1 MAHAQQSDANIV
13 VLGAGVVGLTTA
25 LLLSKIPNYHVTVIA
40 KHMPGDYDIEY
51 ASPWAGANYLPVP
64 GDTPLLQP
72 TPSRFPSTIPI
83 MPIVTSPFN
92 HPFKMHPSSL
102 LAKLEERTWPE
113 LARLASSVPEAAIH
127 FQNTVVQNRSKDVGS
142 AVGTWFAELLRTDPW
157 WKDVVPDFRVLPKE
171 TLPAGIDSATAFTSV
186 CINTAVYLPWL
197 VGQCLAHGTVFR
209 RGVVAH
215 VADAAALH
223 ASGRP
228 AAVVVNCTGL
238 GALKL
243 GGVADANMY
252 PGRGQIVIVRNEPGV
267 MTNASGTDDGP
278 DEAVYIMQRAAGGGT
293 ILGGCL
299 QKGAWES
306 QPDPS
311 LANRI
316 MKRAVELCPALTD
329 GQGPEKLSV
338 IRHGVGLR
346 PMREGGPRVEKERV
360 GGVWTVH
367 NYGHAGYGYQS
378 SYGTAEEALRLVQEV
393 LGAKAKL

>member
-51 ASPWAGANYLPVP
+51 ASPWAGANYLPVGAP
-64 GDTPLLQP
+64 G
-72 TPSRFPSTIPI
+72 
-83 MPIVTSPFN
+83 
-92 HPFKMHPSSL
+92 SL